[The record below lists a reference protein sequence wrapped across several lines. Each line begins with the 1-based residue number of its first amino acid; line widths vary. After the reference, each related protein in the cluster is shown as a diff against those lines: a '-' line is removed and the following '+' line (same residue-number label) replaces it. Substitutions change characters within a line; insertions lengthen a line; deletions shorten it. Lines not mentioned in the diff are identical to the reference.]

1 MENVVNIFDEEKQ
14 IILIGTNHVEQSSV
28 ELVQQIIEQEQPD
41 TVCIELDE
49 KRFEKYTQPKMWAEM
64 DIIKVIKS
72 GKLPVLFFEVLY
84 SAFQRK
90 LASNVGTKAGG
101 EMSQAITSANKIDAK
116 IELIDRDSQIT
127 FKRLWRN
134 LSFWQKPKLFGAFGN
149 EFDMAEQDN
158 LADLLESENFENV
171 FVNIRE
177 KFPSV
182 YKDMISDRDQYM
194 ASRLTDSKGKKIV
207 AVVGRAH
214 LEGIKN
220 NFGNRINISE
230 LNTIPPKRLSS
241 KVLEWVFPMLI
252 IALLGVSFLS
262 GTTVGI
268 QQLIRWFMW
277 NGGLA
282 ALFTLLALGH
292 PLTILTA
299 LITAPIGAL
308 SPVLSVGVF
317 TAIVEATVRKP
328 RVNDFLKVQDDLKK
342 ISTVYKNR
350 VLRVILVFFFANIG
364 GAIGNIVGGLD
375 IIKSLLN

>member
-1 MENVVNIFDEEKQ
+1 MENVVTIFDQEKQ
-14 IILIGTNHVEQSSV
+14 IILVGTNHVEQSSV
-28 ELVQQIIEQEQPD
+28 ELVKKIIEQEQPD
-41 TVCIELDE
+41 TVCVELDE
-49 KRFEKYTQPKMWAEM
+49 KRYEKYTQPKLWADM

-84 SAFQRK
+84 SSFQRK
-90 LASNVGTKAGG
+90 LASDIGTNAGG
-101 EMSQAITSANKIDAK
+101 EMSQAIISANKIDAE

-134 LSFWQKPKLFGAFGN
+134 LSFWQKPKLFAAFGN
-149 EFDMAEQDN
+149 EFDTVEQGN

-194 ASRLTDSKGKKIV
+194 ASKLTESKGKKIV

-214 LEGIKN
+214 LEGIRN
-220 NFGNRINISE
+220 NFGSSINSSE
-230 LNTIPPKRLSS
+230 LEIIPPKKLTS
-241 KVLEWVFPMLI
+241 KLLEWLFPALI
-252 IALLGVSFLS
+252 IALLSMSFLS
-262 GTTVGI
+262 GTTVGV

-282 ALFTLLALGH
+282 ALFTLIAFGH

-317 TAIVEATVRKP
+317 AAIVEATVRKP
-328 RVNDFLKVQDDLKK
+328 RVNDFLKIQDDLKK
-342 ISTVYKNR
+342 VSTVYKNR

-364 GAIGNIVGGLD
+364 GAIGNIIGGLD